1 MAVKVARIIGD
12 DEKSQRDPREV
23 LFQTYPPIFFLLLIF
38 GENGGGRRSRMHFEA
53 QRGPRS
59 EALGVKLSVR
69 ATLSAT
75 SCWQPLKKTLG
86 RRSAAVLEARCTD
99 GP

>member
-23 LFQTYPPIFFLLLIF
+23 LFQTFPPIFFLLLIF
-38 GENGGGRRSRMHFEA
+38 GRKCRREEVTDEFLKL
-53 QRGPRS
+53 G
-59 EALGVKLSVR
+59 EALGVKLSAR

-75 SCWQPLKKTLG
+75 SCWQPLKKAFG
-86 RRSAAVLEARCTD
+86 RRSAAVLEERCAD